1 MARPTVDDEVIKKAE
16 EIVDE
21 AVMVPLD
28 SDELS
33 TNKILKIIIDATY
46 EDLEN
51 EGVINVVDDVYGEK
65 EKEKM
70 G

>member
-33 TNKILKIIIDATY
+33 TNKILKIIVDATY

-65 EKEKM
+65 GKEKM

>member
-65 EKEKM
+65 GKEKM

>member
-33 TNKILKIIIDATY
+33 TNKILKIIVDATY

-65 EKEKM
+65 GKEKM
-70 G
+70 R